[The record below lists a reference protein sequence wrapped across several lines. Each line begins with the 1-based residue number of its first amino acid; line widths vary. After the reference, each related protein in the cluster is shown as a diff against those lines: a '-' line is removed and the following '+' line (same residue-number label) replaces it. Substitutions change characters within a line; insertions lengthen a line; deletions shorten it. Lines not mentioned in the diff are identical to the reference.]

1 MILRPHHETVRA
13 GAEGGNLQS
22 STSDGRLIGPFNPL
36 LYSPEMSSAF
46 LDFQLAEAKS
56 TSLDARVRQ
65 VVILAVG
72 AVWKAPCE
80 IYAHAAVARKLGF
93 SEEDISK
100 LSGQSP
106 ESLSGAERIAQ
117 QYASQGRSQ

>member
-1 MILRPHHETVRA
+1 MRNGDAFIAHRSDA
-13 GAEGGNLQS
+13 GA
-22 STSDGRLIGPFNPL
+22 I
-36 LYSPEMSSAF
+36 
-46 LDFQLAEAKS
+46 
-56 TSLDARVRQ
+56 
-65 VVILAVG
+65 
-72 AVWKAPCE
+72 WKAPCE
-80 IYAHAAVARKLGF
+80 ICAHAAVARKLGF